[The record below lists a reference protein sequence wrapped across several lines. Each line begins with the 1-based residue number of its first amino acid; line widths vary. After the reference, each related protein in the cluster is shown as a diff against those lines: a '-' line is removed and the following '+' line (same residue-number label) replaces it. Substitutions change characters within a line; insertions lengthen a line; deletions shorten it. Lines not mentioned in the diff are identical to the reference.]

1 MFPWNLNVTFRTKDA
16 MLTRRRL
23 VAGSVAVPL
32 LAGSASEAAA
42 PAPVIPD
49 SHTETRSLNG
59 SWMFRLDPDGTGE
72 SSGWARPDLP
82 LAGWREVR
90 VPHTW
95 QVEPE
100 NTEYRGVAWYRR
112 TLDAPQAW
120 SDRAV
125 RVEFE
130 AVFHTATVWVNGK
143 MAGQHAGKGYTAFTL
158 DVGHLL
164 RYGAANLLVVKVD
177 NAFNESM
184 LPRGRSSDWA
194 HDGGIYRPVQLLV
207 TPKVFIEN
215 VAVDAEPDLSAATAS
230 IAVSVVVR
238 NTAQQP
244 WSGAIGY
251 RVTDGASGNTVL
263 MLAEAAQLAPGE
275 TRTIALPTA
284 LLQQPRLWH
293 FDHPNLY
300 TLTAELVGGHSLD
313 AAFGIRKIE
322 IRGTGFYL
330 NGERV
335 RLMGVER
342 MAGSN
347 PEVGM
352 AEPAGWIAHDHAD
365 MKELNCVYTRVHWPQ
380 DRTVLDWCDRH
391 GILIQTEV
399 PTWGNG
405 TFRGMTTEPAAD
417 IMNNGLEQLREM
429 IARDRNHPSIF
440 SWGVCNEI
448 GGQNPPAYA
457 FARRMYEE
465 SKRLDPKRP
474 VSYASHSLSTTP
486 EKDVSGLMDYVMC
499 NEYIG
504 SWQAGTV
511 ETVGKLLDEIHRA
524 FPGKPL
530 VISEYGYCACT
541 PDRPEGDGARI
552 EVLLGHDRVFRQRDF
567 VAGLIFFCYNDYRT
581 HVGDRGVGA
590 MKQRVHGVVDLYG
603 ERKTSYGVLR
613 AESSPLETVE
623 VTGTPVEL
631 KVQIKTRITAPA
643 YALRGYTLR
652 TVVYGFGDIPVERF
666 ETKLPDMEPGGQAVA
681 AIKPTETRPVRVK
694 LDVLRPSGSSVHTVV
709 WKP

>member
-1 MFPWNLNVTFRTKDA
+1 
-16 MLTRRRL
+16 MLTRRRFF
-23 VAGSVAVPL
+23 ASGAAVPL
-32 LAGSASEAAA
+32 LAGPASEAAPPLTIA
-42 PAPVIPD
+42 WRAD
-49 SHTETRSLNG
+49 EESCSLNG
-59 SWMFRLDPDGTGE
+59 AWLFRLDPDGQGE
-72 SSGWARPDLP
+72 ANGWAQAD
-82 LAGWREVR
+82 AASMDWREVR

-100 NTEYRGVAWYRR
+100 NTEYRGLAWYRR
-112 TLDAPQAW
+112 TFGAPEAW
-120 SDRAV
+120 SEYAV
-125 RVEFE
+125 RLEFE
-130 AVFHTATVWVNGK
+130 AIFHTARVWVNGK
-143 MAGQHAGKGYTAFTL
+143 EAGRHIGKGYTAFTL
-158 DVGHLL
+158 DIGRLL
-164 RYGAANLLVVKVD
+164 RFGAPNVVAVRVD

-207 TPKVFIEN
+207 TPRVFIERLE
-215 VAVDAEPDLSAATAS
+215 VDAEPDLSANTAA
-230 IAVSVVVR
+230 ITVAAAVR
-238 NTAQQP
+238 NASQQA
-244 WSGAIGY
+244 WNGHIGY
-251 RVTDGASGNTVL
+251 RVFDEASGNPAL
-263 MLAEAAQLAPGE
+263 SLPDAAALQLAAGE
-275 TRTIALPTA
+275 TKMVTLPAST
-284 LLQQPRLWH
+284 LHEPRLWH

-300 TLTAELVGGHSLD
+300 SFIAELAGGHSL
-313 AAFGIRKIE
+313 ATTFGIRKIE
-322 IRGTGFYL
+322 IRDAAFYL

-347 PEVGM
+347 PEYGM
-352 AEPAGWIAHDHAD
+352 AEPLDWIEHDQAD
-365 MKELNCVYTRVHWPQ
+365 MQALNCVYTRAHWPQ
-380 DRTVLDWCDRH
+380 DRALLDWCDRH
-391 GILIQTEV
+391 GVFIQTEV
-399 PTWGNG
+399 PTWGSA
-405 TFRGMTTEPAAD
+405 TFRGMTNEPSAE

-429 IARDRNHPSIF
+429 VARDRNHPCIF

-457 FARRMYEE
+457 FAKRMYEE
-465 SKRLDPKRP
+465 SKRLDPKRL
-474 VSYASHSLSTTP
+474 VSYASDSLRSTP
-486 EKDVSGLMDYVMC
+486 ARDVSGVMDYVMC
-499 NEYIG
+499 NEYV
-504 SWQAGTV
+504 GTWHPGTI
-511 ETVGKLLDEIHRA
+511 ETLGNILDEIHRA
-524 FPGKPL
+524 FPTKPV

-541 PDRPEGDGARI
+541 PARPEGDGARV
-552 EVLLGHDRVFRQRDF
+552 EVLLDHDKVFRQRDF